1 VHKRTQEFENT
12 SEKLQE
18 SEKLYKTLFE
28 KTNDAIFIIE
38 KTTGRCLDVN
48 AAALK
53 LTGWPIEELEKMT
66 CGEILPNGANERLQ
80 VFQNLNKVKEL
91 GNATFHRPDNS
102 ARTARLSVF
111 PLDDKTVISIAKDI
125 THDLAMEEQLRHS
138 QKMEAIGTLAGGIA
152 HDFNNILSGILGY
165 AQLAKI
171 TLDDPEKAQK
181 HLDQMIQGAQRAAG
195 LVQQIMTFSR
205 QADHKKNP
213 LKVYLIVKE
222 AVKFLRSS
230 IPANIEIKDKIESK
244 AAVMADPV
252 QVHQVVINLC
262 TNAYQAMRD
271 SGGFLMIELS
281 EIEITLRRLL
291 QKMIVLLADI

>member
-1 VHKRTQEFENT
+1 MESIVHKRTQELENT

-48 AAALK
+48 AAAAK
-53 LTGWPIEELEKMT
+53 LTGWRIEELKKMT
-66 CGEILPNGANERLQ
+66 CGEVLPNGANERLQ

-91 GNATFHRPDNS
+91 GDTTFHRPDNS
-102 ARTARLSVF
+102 ARTARLSVV
-111 PLDDKTVISIAKDI
+111 PLDEKTVISIARDI
-125 THDLAMEEQLRHS
+125 THDLAIEEQLRHS

-181 HLDQMIQGAQRAAG
+181 HLDQMIRGTQRAAG
-195 LVQQIMTFSR
+195 LVQQILAFSR
-205 QADHKKNP
+205 QADHKKNS
-213 LKVYLIVKE
+213 LKMYLIVKE
-222 AVKFLRSS
+222 AVKFLRAS
-230 IPANIEIKDKIESK
+230 IPANIEIKDKIESR

-252 QVHQVVINLC
+252 QVHQVVINL
-262 TNAYQAMRD
+262 
-271 SGGFLMIELS
+271 
-281 EIEITLRRLL
+281 
-291 QKMIVLLADI
+291 